1 MFVGGIIYSL
11 RNMGQ
16 DTMFSSIDKHY
27 KERRLERWFLKHGV
41 EPDRLTFLEEELK
54 KVEKEIEITEV

>member
-1 MFVGGIIYSL
+1 
-11 RNMGQ
+11 
-16 DTMFSSIDKHY
+16 MFSSIDKHY

-54 KVEKEIEITEV
+54 KVEREIEITEV